1 MNHSALAFEH
11 ADKAVYHWQLILAG
25 SLSPAQRQ
33 RARIELIRAVGQRV
47 RTRLALKHEEGEADE
62 VELAGTGWK

>member
-1 MNHSALAFEH
+1 MTHTEAAYEH
-11 ADKAVYHWQLILAG
+11 ADKAVAHWQLILLG

-47 RTRLALKHEEGEADE
+47 RTRIALEQTEQVA
-62 VELAGTGWK
+62 A

>member
-1 MNHSALAFEH
+1 MNHSALTYEH

-33 RARIELIRAVGQRV
+33 HARIELIRAVGQLV
-47 RTRLALKHEEGEADE
+47 RTRIALEQKGVIADE
-62 VELAGTGWK
+62 MVAA